1 MSEQQSGGN
10 ANSGANTGGGSNA
23 WLAFLVGGLI
33 VVVAVIAWF
42 MYSGRQTPELPQ
54 SVDVNISAPQLP
66 DAPAPKPGG

>member
-1 MSEQQSGGN
+1 MSDQQSGGN
-10 ANSGANTGGGSNA
+10 ASSGGGSNA

-42 MYSGRQTPELPQ
+42 MYSGNQKPELPK

>member
-1 MSEQQSGGN
+1 MSEQQGGN
-10 ANSGANTGGGSNA
+10 ASSGGGSNA

-42 MYSGRQTPELPQ
+42 MYSGASKGPELPK

-66 DAPAPKPGG
+66 DAPKPAN